1 MTAEEKRRYS
11 RQISVEEIGES
22 GQNRLLSSKVAVVGC
37 GALGS
42 MVAMQ
47 LAAAGVGKIVI
58 ADFDTIDISNLQRQF
73 FFKTEEAGSSKADK
87 LALRMSDINPGCTI
101 EIIKKMID
109 RKHASE
115 MFADCDF
122 IVDATDNPASK
133 MMIEEV
139 CDLLGKHCCV
149 AGVSGFHGQV
159 MTIRPGGLK
168 FGDVFS
174 QDADSE
180 FMPCSIGGVIGPAAA
195 LCASIQASETIKFL
209 TGSGK
214 TLEDR
219 LLTFSL
225 LDNSFRLLH
234 L

>member
-11 RQISVEEIGES
+11 RQISVDEIGES
-22 GQNRLLSSKVAVVGC
+22 GQNRLLSSKVAIVGC

-47 LAAAGVGKIVI
+47 LAAAGVGNIVI

-73 FFKTEEAGSSKADK
+73 FFKTEEAGASKAEK
-87 LALRMSDINPGCTI
+87 LALRMTEINPECTI
-101 EIIKKMID
+101 RIIKRMID
-109 RKHASE
+109 RKLAYE

-139 CDLLGKHCCV
+139 SDLLGKHCCV
-149 AGVSGFHGQV
+149 AGVSGFHGQI

-174 QDADSE
+174 QEADSE

-195 LCASIQASETIKFL
+195 LCASVQATETIKFL
-209 TGSGK
+209 TKSGE

-219 LLTFSL
+219 LLTFNL
-225 LDNSFRLLH
+225 LDNSFRLLQ

>member
-1 MTAEEKRRYS
+1 MTSEEKRRYS

-22 GQNRLLSSKVAVVGC
+22 GQLRLLSSKVAIVGC

-47 LAAAGVGKIVI
+47 LAAAGVGTIVI

-73 FFKTEEAGSSKADK
+73 FFTTDEAGSYKADV
-87 LALRMSDINPGCTI
+87 LAVRMSAINPECKV
-101 EIIKKMID
+101 EIVKRMID
-109 RKHASE
+109 RKLAYEIFRS
-115 MFADCDF
+115 CDF
-122 IVDATDNPASK
+122 VIDATDNPASK

-139 CDLLGKHCCV
+139 CDSLGKYCCV

-159 MTIRPGGLK
+159 MTIRPGALK
-168 FGDVFS
+168 FGEVFS
-174 QDADSE
+174 QDAESE
-180 FMPCSIGGVIGPAAA
+180 FLPCSISGVVGPAAA

-209 TGSGK
+209 TSSGQ

-219 LLTFSL
+219 LLTFDL
-225 LDNSFRLLH
+225 LSDTFQTIH

>member
-22 GQNRLLSSKVAVVGC
+22 GQNLLLSSKVAIVGC

-47 LAAAGVGKIVI
+47 LAAAGVGKIMI

-101 EIIKKMID
+101 EIIKKMIN

-139 CDLLGKHCCV
+139 CDSLGKHCCV

-209 TGSGK
+209 TCSGE